1 MTSLPPYTSFITKGK
16 IDGSTCYYDKYIL
29 NYASWGIRIK
39 SITLSNVKKNINIPI
54 IVRSKNITG
63 IERKLDVIEH
73 NPLPL
78 EVLFLGAKPTTGETI
93 TKYISNPTIHRLT
106 CASDQIIFEIVP
118 LLTTTASELDNID
131 LSVHAELIRL

>member
-1 MTSLPPYTSFITKGK
+1 MASLPPYTSFITKGK
-16 IDGSTCYYDKYIL
+16 IDSSTCYYDKYIL

-39 SITLSNVKKNINIPI
+39 SITLSNVQKNINIPV
-54 IVRSKNITG
+54 IVRSRNITG

-78 EVLFLGAKPTTGETI
+78 EILFLGAKPPAGTTI
-93 TKYISNPTIHRLT
+93 TKYISNPTTHRLT

-118 LLTTTASELDNID
+118 LLKTLSSELDNID
-131 LSVHAELIRL
+131 LTVHAELIRL